1 MASICRDIV
10 PGRRERGG
18 GYAPPV
24 RRLAVFLLAL
34 CALAAAWAGIARADD
49 STVEQ
54 RWLKGKT
61 HVALVLGTSDY
72 VPGDVRVSFL
82 VVDKKSRLLTAPTAR
97 LSLASGMQAV
107 PFATGTATLVSTAGP
122 ATKAAD
128 GEFTQLFVGHIR
140 ATAPGTYFLLAELA
154 GTSVTGIGN
163 VIVRA
168 KATTPGIGDPA
179 PASQTP
185 TLATTKDSAKLTTRT
200 PPDRE
205 LLRVSVAQALKA
217 HQPFVV
223 TFATPKFCS
232 SRTCGPVV
240 DVVDGVRRQWS
251 GTRVQFIHVEIY
263 ADNVPSQG
271 PNTWVRQ
278 WKLPS
283 EPWTF
288 LVGADGKVKERFE
301 GALSTSELAAAV
313 KAKLGIAP
321 THPTS

>member
-1 MASICRDIV
+1 M
-10 PGRRERGG
+10 
-18 GYAPPV
+18 
-24 RRLAVFLLAL
+24 RRLAALLLAL
-34 CALAAAWAGIARADD
+34 CALAAAVAGIARAGDA
-49 STVEQ
+49 TIEQ

-82 VVDKKSRLLTAPTAR
+82 VVDRKSRLLTAPTAR

-140 ATAPGTYFLLAELA
+140 ATEPGTYFLLAELA

-168 KATTPGIGDPA
+168 KAATPGIGDPA

-185 TLATTKDSAKLTTRT
+185 TLATTKDSAKLTTRI

-263 ADNVPSQG
+263 ADNVPSKG

-301 GALSTSELAAAV
+301 GAMSTSELAAAV